1 MRSMPPTLITAVS
14 ATTQQMAISIQVQDL
29 TTSFTTLVTSSLP
42 GHVSS
47 VISSDG
53 AIVRA
58 VIAGPA
64 AGAIQVNTITSAGT
78 SAQWQATP
86 VTAASGARFV
96 SGCALAAATGL
107 VRLFYIRDTDSAI
120 CYVDSTNDG
129 VSWSAEQVAAAAP
142 AGIPYCRGICAPSP
156 YQVLASF
163 ATYDTALAAAAIIY
177 GTSQSGSWSALAN
190 SGPIDTAW
198 GQIRGMAA
206 TTASAP
212 IVVAGFMRLTLVTG
226 FAAGSY
232 LITGGKAGSWNT
244 IQPMDP
250 PSTGLSLEYPSV
262 FWSGTYFYAAI
273 TLTDDGSISGAAQS
287 RTAIWRSTD
296 GQNWAIVAN
305 LGNLFPNGASVL
317 VVNGTFYVFDGQTV
331 MQAQTP
337 PGALDLTPDLVT
349 LEIVEKPNAES
360 AATLTLSNYAGQY
373 TGALQLKSNA
383 TVTIQLG
390 YGPDLITTHVLYI
403 DQVRYEAVADR
414 LDVIVDLRDCA
425 KFLTQVSNRF
435 VALSQKT
442 IAQLIQYVCDQA
454 GVVVAGIGSTP
465 QFSQIIPCFVIT
477 PGETWD
483 TALNRLANVY
493 SFSYRRQSSSVLFSE
508 RQPGDSSVWTYAS
521 ETFGINWSKSADQ
534 SSVIRVIGAPTGNT
548 VAFAEAID
556 TAQLSATGRERY
568 RHIVERLLTTSAQC
582 QIKAGLAMREEQSRA
597 TTGSLTVALN
607 PGLELLDVVSITD
620 PRVGLSNQQ
629 ARIDELHW
637 HIDMN
642 TGAHY
647 QQLALTLP

>member
-1 MRSMPPTLITAVS
+1 MRPMPASLIAAIGS
-14 ATTQQMAISIQVQDL
+14 PTQQMAISVQVQDL
-29 TTSFTTLVTSSLP
+29 TTAFTTLVTSSLH

-47 VISSDG
+47 VISSAG
-53 AIVRA
+53 SIIRA

-64 AGAIQVNTITSAGT
+64 ASAIQVNTITSAGT
-78 SAQWQATP
+78 PTQWQATP
-86 VTAASGARFV
+86 VQATTGARFV
-96 SGCALAAATGL
+96 SGCALAAAAGL
-107 VRLFYIRDTDSAI
+107 VRLFYIRDSDSAI
-120 CYVDSTNDG
+120 CYVDSTTDG
-129 VSWSAEQVAAAAP
+129 ASWSAEQVAAAAP
-142 AGIPYCRGICAPSP
+142 AGISYCRGICAPSP

-163 ATYDTALAAAAIIY
+163 ATYDSALAAACIIY
-177 GTSQSGSWSALAN
+177 GTSQSGTWSPLAN

-206 TTASAP
+206 TTAVNP
-212 IVVAGFMRLTLVTG
+212 IILAGFMRLTLVTG
-226 FAAGSY
+226 FAAGAY
-232 LITGGKAGSWNT
+232 QITGGHAGSWST

-250 PSTGLSLEYPSV
+250 PGTGLSLEYPSV

-296 GQNWAIVAN
+296 GQNWAIVAS

-331 MQAQTP
+331 MQATTP
-337 PGALDLTPDLVT
+337 PGALDLTANLVT
-349 LEIVEKPNAES
+349 LEIVEKPNAET
-360 AATLTLSNYAGQY
+360 AATLTLSNDSGQF

-383 TVTIQLG
+383 TVTIALG

-414 LDVIVDLRDCA
+414 LDVTLDLRDVS
-425 KFLTQVSNRF
+425 KFLQQVSNRF
-435 VALSQKT
+435 VALSGKT

-454 GVVVAGIGSTP
+454 GVVVGAIGTTP
-465 QFSQIIPCFVIT
+465 QFSQVIPCFVIT

-493 SFSYRRQSSSVLFSE
+493 AFSYRRERSTVIFSE
-508 RQPGDSSVWTYAS
+508 RQASDTSVWTYSS
-521 ETFGINWSKSADQ
+521 ETLGINWSRSADQ

-556 TAQLSATGRERY
+556 SGQLSATGRERY

-582 QIKAGLAMREEQSRA
+582 QIKAALAMREEQARSV
-597 TTGSLTVALN
+597 TGSLTVALN
-607 PGLELLDVVSITD
+607 PGLQLLDVVTITD
-620 PRVGLSNQQ
+620 SRVGLLNQG
-629 ARIDELHW
+629 ARIDEIHW
-637 HIDMN
+637 HLDMN
-642 TGAHY
+642 TGAYY